1 MKKFILGT
9 KIGMTQVFGE
19 KGLVVPVTVVE
30 AGPLSVVQLK
40 TKETDGYNAVK
51 FGFGEIKEKR
61 VSKPDAGHFK
71 KIEVAPKRFMREFR
85 VDDVNA
91 FELKQ
96 EITIGDMFEIGEKI
110 DVTGISKGKGFAGV
124 IKRHGQA
131 IGPKSHGSNFHRRPG
146 SMGANSSPSRVFKGK
161 KLPGHMGHVQIT
173 IQNLEVVRVDS
184 ERNLLLIRGAVP
196 GPKGAL
202 LVIKETVKKGK

>member
-1 MKKFILGT
+1 MKKFILG
-9 KIGMTQVFGE
+9 KKVGMTQVFAE
-19 KGLVVPVTVVE
+19 KGLVVPVTVIE

-40 TKETDGYNAVK
+40 TQETDGYTAVK
-51 FGFGEIKEKR
+51 VGFGEVKQSSI
-61 VSKPDAGHFK
+61 SKPNAGHFK
-71 KIEVAPKRFMREFR
+71 KLEITPKKFMREFR
-85 VDDVNA
+85 IENA
-91 FELKQ
+91 ADFELKQ
-96 EITIGDMFEIGEKI
+96 EITVGDMFTEGTKV
-110 DVTGISKGKGFAGV
+110 DVSGISKGKGFAGV
-124 IKRHGQA
+124 IKRHGQS

-184 ERNLLLIRGAVP
+184 ERNLLLIKGAVP

-202 LVIKETVKKGK
+202 LVIKETVKKG

>member
-1 MKKFILGT
+1 MNKFILGT
-9 KIGMTQVFGE
+9 KVGMTQVFGE
-19 KGLVVPVTVVE
+19 KGLVIPVTVVE
-30 AGPLSVVQLK
+30 AGPLTVVQLK
-40 TKETDGYNAVK
+40 TKETDGYTAVK

-71 KIEVAPKRFMREFR
+71 KIDVAPKRFMREFK
-85 VDDVNA
+85 VDDAAA

-96 EITIGDMFEIGEKI
+96 EISVGEMFESGAKV

-124 IKRHGQA
+124 IKKYGQA

-161 KLPGHMGHVQIT
+161 KLPGHMGHVNIT
-173 IQNLEVVRVDS
+173 IQNLEVVRVDA

>member
-1 MKKFILGT
+1 MNKFILGK

-40 TKETDGYNAVK
+40 TLETDGYTAVK
-51 FGFGEIKEKR
+51 VGFGEVKEKR

-71 KIEVAPKRFMREFR
+71 KIGVAPKKFMREFR
-85 VDDVNA
+85 VDDVEA
-91 FELKQ
+91 FSANQ
-96 EITIGDMFEIGEKI
+96 EITVSEMFEVGVKV
-110 DVTGISKGKGFAGV
+110 DVTGISKGKGFQGV
-124 IKRHGQA
+124 IKKYGQKT
-131 IGPKSHGSNFHRRPG
+131 GPKTHGSNYHRRPG
-146 SMGANSSPSRVFKGK
+146 SMGANSSPARVFKGK
-161 KLPGHMGHVQIT
+161 KLPGHMGNIQIT
-173 IQNLEVVRVDS
+173 IQNLEVVRVDA